1 MPTPCSSAPVY
12 TTVHCT
18 GSNFWAAAV
27 LSEPDWDGYYLYLD
41 SSLPMPTPLGQPLSP
56 VEQAYWDE
64 LEVTRQAFRRKPQA
78 ETCYEAVKKQHA
90 HLLDGARED
99 QRAEYYNATM
109 EIVVQAIGNWDGK
122 HSTA

>member
-1 MPTPCSSAPVY
+1 M
-12 TTVHCT
+12 
-18 GSNFWAAAV
+18 

-41 SSLPMPTPLGQPLSP
+41 SSLPMPTPLGEPLSS

-78 ETCYEAVKKQHA
+78 EKCYEVVKQQYA
-90 HLLDGARED
+90 HLLDTARMD

-109 EIVVQAIGNWDGK
+109 EIVVQAVGNWQDARRRG
-122 HSTA
+122 TA